1 MHCRKRDRAI
11 QNQRYVLEN
20 GDQGAPLGVSNRS
33 GIVVGPKG
41 FSEVLGG
48 LTGILRGSRGSGG
61 FQWVSGMILK
71 SLKYP

>member
-1 MHCRKRDRAI
+1 MKNYFNLSIFVYALQKKGC
-11 QNQRYVLEN
+11 YVLEN
-20 GDQGAPLGVSNRS
+20 GDQGAPLEVSNRS

-48 LTGILRGSRGSGG
+48 LTGILR
-61 FQWVSGMILK
+61 VSGMILK